1 MEAAT
6 PVLCVDSAP
15 TPKASSAD
23 DLRDAWSNPL
33 PKDLFQVESQG
44 EELDA
49 CTYGVGCALATLL
62 STMYEPVR
70 QPFEPATRRSALRRI
85 TYLRPRPPARRDGS
99 QRSLMNVLYAQPSS
113 EPE

>member
-62 STMYEPVR
+62 STMYEPVSSLLNL
-70 QPFEPATRRSALRRI
+70 RRAAQLCAELHICVLARRLAGMAPSAL
-85 TYLRPRPPARRDGS
+85 
-99 QRSLMNVLYAQPSS
+99 
-113 EPE
+113 